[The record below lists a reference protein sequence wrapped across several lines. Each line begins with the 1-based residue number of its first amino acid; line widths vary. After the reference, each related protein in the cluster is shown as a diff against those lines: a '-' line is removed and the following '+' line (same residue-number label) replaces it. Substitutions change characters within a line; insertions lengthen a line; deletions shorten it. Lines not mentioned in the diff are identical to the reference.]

1 MQLLAFLGLLVSL
14 MTASAAAPPLKLVVL
29 GDSLTAG
36 FGLAPEEAFPARLEA
51 ALRARGFAVVV
62 ENAGV
67 SGDTARQGLE
77 RLDWAVGPDAD
88 AVIVELGANDA
99 LRGVD
104 PTETHKSLDA
114 IISRLKQR
122 KEPVLLA
129 GMLAPPNLGASYK
142 ELFDEIF
149 PSLATAHDVDLYPF
163 FLDGVAT
170 DPDFN
175 LDDGVHPNA
184 QGVDEIVRRMLPKV
198 EAFLATIGQQNVR
211 KES

>member
-104 PTETHKSLDA
+104 PTETRKSLDA

-122 KEPVLLA
+122 KVPVLLA